1 MQSTPKWRIEERR
14 DVCLAPR
21 DKIYQD
27 WSKASS
33 RRLPIID
40 FQNEIVEMYVAREGV
55 EEGEEEE
62 VGEGGG
68 SSNGLLEGGWEKIAH
83 LL

>member
-1 MQSTPKWRIEERR
+1 MYVSRHVIKFIKTGQ
-14 DVCLAPR
+14 
-21 DKIYQD
+21 
-27 WSKASS
+27 KASS

-55 EEGEEEE
+55 EEGEEKE

-68 SSNGLLEGGWEKIAH
+68 SSNGLLEGGWDKITH
-83 LL
+83 PLSWQSLDNI

>member
-1 MQSTPKWRIEERR
+1 MYVSRHARKFIKTGQ
-14 DVCLAPR
+14 
-21 DKIYQD
+21 
-27 WSKASS
+27 KASS

-40 FQNEIVEMYVAREGV
+40 FQNEIVQMYVVREGV
-55 EEGEEEE
+55 EEGEERE